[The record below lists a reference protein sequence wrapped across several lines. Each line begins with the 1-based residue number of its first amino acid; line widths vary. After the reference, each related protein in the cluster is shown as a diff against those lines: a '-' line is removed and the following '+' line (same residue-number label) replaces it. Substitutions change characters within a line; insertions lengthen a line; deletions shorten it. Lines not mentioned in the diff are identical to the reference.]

1 MELTF
6 LSHSTVELID
16 FMGGDSRVV
25 EAARVS
31 TKGQK
36 AAEGS
41 EGVGL
46 VKFLLREKHWSP
58 FQHSVFTFRVHT
70 PIFVTRQLLRH
81 TSSSFSEESGRYRE
95 LEPVFYVPG
104 PDRPV
109 VQVGKTGDYNFV
121 DDAKVSK
128 RSRFHIKWSSRLNW
142 WAYRAMLKVGTS
154 KEVARMVLPTNIYSS
169 MYITVNAR
177 NLMHMIAV
185 RNDHHAQAETR
196 EVAAKMEEI
205 LADKMPVTHAAFRES

>member
-109 VQVGKTGDYNFV
+109 VQVGKTGEYNFEY
-121 DDAKVSK
+121 DNTASAEAAYDIRDASK
-128 RSRFHIKWSSRLNW
+128 FAWEH
-142 WAYRAMLKVGTS
+142 YGAMLEQGIA

-185 RNDHHAQAETR
+185 RNDHHAQFETR
-196 EVAAKMEEI
+196 EVAQQMEEI
-205 LADKMPVTHAAFRES
+205 LAERMPVTFTAFKEA